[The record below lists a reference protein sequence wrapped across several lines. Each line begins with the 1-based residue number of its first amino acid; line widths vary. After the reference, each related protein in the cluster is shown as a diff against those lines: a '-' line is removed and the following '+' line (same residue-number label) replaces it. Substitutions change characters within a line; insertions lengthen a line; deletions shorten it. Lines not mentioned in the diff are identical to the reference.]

1 MLSDKTNNTTMNP
14 IIAFDFSVEPNKRV
28 IMNRQAGTPEHP
40 VQILE
45 AGDNSTLILSQPFF
59 VKSLTLGQ
67 GSSIEPMEM
76 VHIIG
81 ELVTDIGDEGI
92 DL

>member
-45 AGDNSTLILSQPFF
+45 VGDSTLILSQPCF
-59 VKSLTLGQ
+59 VKFVILGK
-67 GSSIEPMEM
+67 GSSIGPKEM
-76 VHIIG
+76 LHIIG